1 MRRLRPHRPMPALR
15 LALVAGCTSLLLT
28 MPVRAEVVLAPGQT
42 TAATGATSGSGS
54 ASSTGPGVK
63 VGGKLTN
70 TVAID
75 ELESSA
81 SGRNARTVVETNRIT
96 NTTVGGDLTAT
107 TQVDQLTQ
115 RAEGRDATAMTVI
128 GTIENVTTGGDLTNT
143 VTLGTSLNVAI
154 GDGAWACVELGTLG
168 GDPVCR

>member
-1 MRRLRPHRPMPALR
+1 MRRLQHHRHLSPALLAGCATLFLAMPA
-15 LALVAGCTSLLLT
+15 
-28 MPVRAEVVLAPGQT
+28 PAEVVLAPGQ
-42 TAATGATSGSGS
+42 AATPSGGTPGPE
-54 ASSTGPGVK
+54 SSTGAGVK

-75 ELESSA
+75 EVESAA

-107 TQVDQLTQ
+107 TEVGRLTQ

-128 GTIENVTTGGDLTNT
+128 GTIDDVTTGGELTNT
-143 VTLGTSLNVAI
+143 VTLGSSVNIAI

>member
-1 MRRLRPHRPMPALR
+1 MRRLQPDHRPSALRPALLAGCAALLLAMPA
-15 LALVAGCTSLLLT
+15 
-28 MPVRAEVVLAPGQT
+28 RAEVVLQPGQ
-42 TAATGATSGSGS
+42 AASPYGATSASGS
-54 ASSTGPGVK
+54 ATGPGVK

-96 NTTVGGDLTAT
+96 STTVGGDLTAT
-107 TQVDQLTQ
+107 TEVGRLTQ
-115 RAEGRDATAMTVI
+115 RAEGRDATAITVI
-128 GTIENVTTGGDLTNT
+128 GNIEDVTTGGDLTNT

-154 GDGAWACVELGTLG
+154 GDGARACVELGTLG